1 MTRSAV
7 VAWQKCM
14 KKESNRKRIEKVV
27 QRKMWPMPHS
37 TSSTN
42 NPQHLQQTQSFVLA
56 SVSSKCSKVSREE
69 ALWRGNIDFRV
80 AYPERCRYGV
90 RDGSPKKK
98 RSVVGTGAHD
108 VSKRRRS
115 SGCGAYSGEVGG
127 NYYMKMS
134 AAHYAE
140 V

>member
-1 MTRSAV
+1 
-7 VAWQKCM
+7 M

-27 QRKMWPMPHS
+27 QRKMWSMPHS

-80 AYPERCRYGV
+80 AYPERCRHFGV
-90 RDGSPKKK
+90 HDSIQKKK
-98 RSVVGTGAHD
+98 RSVGVGAAHD

-115 SGCGAYSGEVGG
+115 NGCASSGEVGG

>member
-1 MTRSAV
+1 
-7 VAWQKCM
+7 M

-27 QRKMWPMPHS
+27 QRKMWSMPHS

-90 RDGSPKKK
+90 RDGIPKKK
-98 RSVVGTGAHD
+98 RSVVGAAFLGATTWFGL
-108 VSKRRRS
+108 K
-115 SGCGAYSGEVGG
+115 
-127 NYYMKMS
+127 S
-134 AAHYAE
+134 AALNKLYKR
-140 V
+140 